1 MMAVKRIKHDDM
13 MEVTWGKRVAIDR
26 QNSQMASSGKL
37 TFE

>member
-26 QNSQMASSGKL
+26 IVRWHLQGS
-37 TFE
+37 